1 MINIEL
7 NPFSKKPDQPSS
19 SPDANQNANQ
29 PFNDLS
35 VPPTD
40 SVISM
45 QKQGLSNHQIIEYL
59 QRQGYAPEQIFEAMN
74 QANIKGNIE
83 QTGLSQMNQP
93 NQMQMPPAPGVS
105 NHSEDVEKIAEAI
118 IEEKWNILSKHVNK
132 IVEWKDKTE
141 SKINK
146 MEQEF
151 EDMKKNFE
159 SLHSSILGK
168 VSEYDQNIVNLGVE
182 IKAMEKVFQKILPTL
197 TDSVNE
203 LSRISKDMKEK
214 K

>member
-1 MINIEL
+1 MIFIEL
-7 NPFSKKPDQPSS
+7 NPFAKKPEQETNTQNNQP
-19 SPDANQNANQ
+19 NQN
-29 PFNDLS
+29 FNDLS

-83 QTGLSQMNQP
+83 QPGLLQMNQP
-93 NQMQMPPAPGVS
+93 NQMQMPPGPGFQDH
-105 NHSEDVEKIAEAI
+105 NENIEKIAEAI
-118 IEEKWNILSKHVNK
+118 IEEKWNVLSKHISK

-146 MEQEF
+146 IEQEF
-151 EDMKKNFE
+151 VDMKKNFD
-159 SLHSSILGK
+159 SLHHSILGK

-203 LSRISKDMKEK
+203 LSRISKNMKDK